1 MPRRFEARNERAVVV
16 DFAIEDDDHTAV
28 FVPQG
33 LLAGGKVDDGKT
45 PMAQPHARLH
55 VLPTLVGAAVK
66 LQGVHPAEDSNVHGA
81 QFTRV
86 E

>member
-1 MPRRFEARNERAVVV
+1 
-16 DFAIEDDDHTAV
+16 
-28 FVPQG
+28 
-33 LLAGGKVDDGKT
+33 
-45 PMAQPHARLH
+45 MAQPHARLH